1 MEEVCPALF
10 ELMNT
15 QLKMVTVLSI
25 NLGVED
31 GFYTVWWIEIDY
43 WGDLS
48 YSMLNI
54 FLNMVIE
61 HEIDCKSQMNYVE

>member
-1 MEEVCPALF
+1 MDPLNPF

-15 QLKMVTVLSI
+15 QLKMVTVFSI
-25 NLGVED
+25 NLGVKEE
-31 GFYTVWWIEIDY
+31 FYTVWWIEMDC

-48 YSMLNI
+48 YDMLNI

-61 HEIDCKSQMNYVE
+61 HEIDRKSQMNYIE

>member
-1 MEEVCPALF
+1 MEEVCPAPF

-31 GFYTVWWIEIDY
+31 GFYTV
-43 WGDLS
+43 
-48 YSMLNI
+48 
-54 FLNMVIE
+54 
-61 HEIDCKSQMNYVE
+61 